1 LFSPFG
7 SCPSGIPPFGSRR
20 SSGSERQVP
29 FGIKGKILRILK
41 KQNRGFLLT
50 QNPWYVYIV
59 ECRTGDLYVGITK
72 DVNERVAKH
81 NKGTACRYTKYRRP
95 VKLIYIE
102 QHTTRS
108 EATQREIVVKK
119 YSHRKKLELT
129 KKR

>member
-1 LFSPFG
+1 MIAS
-7 SCPSGIPPFGSRR
+7 
-20 SSGSERQVP
+20 
-29 FGIKGKILRILK
+29 
-41 KQNRGFLLT
+41 
-50 QNPWYVYIV
+50 WYVYIV

-102 QHTTRS
+102 QHATRS

-119 YSHRKKLELT
+119 YSHRKKLKLVEE
-129 KKR
+129 K